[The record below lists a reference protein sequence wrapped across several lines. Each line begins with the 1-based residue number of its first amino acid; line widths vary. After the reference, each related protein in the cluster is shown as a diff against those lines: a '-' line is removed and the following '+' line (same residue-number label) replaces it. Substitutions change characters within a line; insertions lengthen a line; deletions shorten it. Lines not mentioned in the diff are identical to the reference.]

1 MSSVLYNMLYDILY
15 NCFENKCITK
25 HNLLSVLHT
34 MFVIEGYDLL
44 LCSLPVRGLKLDNF
58 HVLHPTVLAVSGV
71 ILGLPAFFILVG
83 GIGYSS
89 ALVSSRHLLRKTQS
103 SNTFRAQCLGV
114 EVFAIQDV
122 DLFGDPR
129 IGRLEVK

>member
-1 MSSVLYNMLYDILY
+1 MLYDILY

-58 HVLHPTVLAVSGV
+58 HVLHFTVLAVSGV
-71 ILGLPAFFILVG
+71 VLVLPAFFILVG
-83 GIGYSS
+83 STGYSS
-89 ALVSSRHLLRKTQS
+89 ELVPSRHLLRKTQS

-114 EVFAIQDV
+114 EVSAIQDV

-129 IGRLEVK
+129 IGRLEIK